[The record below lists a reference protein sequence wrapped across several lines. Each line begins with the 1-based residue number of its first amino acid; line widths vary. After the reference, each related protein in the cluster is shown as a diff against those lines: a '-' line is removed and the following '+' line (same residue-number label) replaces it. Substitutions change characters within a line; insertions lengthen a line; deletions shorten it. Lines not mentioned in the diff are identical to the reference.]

1 MKRIDLHVHSNV
13 SDGTFDPS
21 YVVELAYRAGLSAIA
36 LTDHDTIAGI
46 SEALH
51 AAKQYETAKIPL
63 KIIPGV
69 EISVGYKDRDI
80 HILGL
85 MIDYKNQALISV
97 LEQIRRERDI
107 RNIKMA
113 ENLANDNI
121 DISIEKLLEQEE
133 ENTVIT
139 RAHFAK
145 YLAKHHYAKDIKD
158 AFKKYLEIDGKYYVS
173 RNYISPEDAITFI
186 RNAGGIPIL
195 AHPLLYK
202 LPNLELETLIKRL
215 ADHGLLGL
223 EAIYSSNIG
232 QEEQYLKKKKKK
244 YHLEISGGTDFH
256 GANKPDLQI
265 GIGRGT
271 MAIDYQILVDLKK
284 RLQQE
289 KNS

>member
-1 MKRIDLHVHSNV
+1 M
-13 SDGTFDPS
+13 
-21 YVVELAYRAGLSAIA
+21 
-36 LTDHDTIAGI
+36 
-46 SEALH
+46 
-51 AAKQYETAKIPL
+51 
-63 KIIPGV
+63 
-69 EISVGYKDRDI
+69 
-80 HILGL
+80 LGL

-113 ENLANDNI
+113 ENLASDNI

-202 LPNLELETLIKRL
+202 LPNPELETLIKRL

-232 QEEQYLKKKKKK
+232 QEEQYLKTLAKK

-289 KNS
+289 KDS